1 MQTIIIHTHKK
12 KEELLNEAHT
22 HTQAGKKINCKRRK
36 SKCGTEDLD
45 LLWMER
51 GIALCLPVDFKMFFL
66 KMFFFKDVVQLTHL
80 FFVFLFFFFVIS

>member
-1 MQTIIIHTHKK
+1 MKHTLTHKR
-12 KEELLNEAHT
+12 E
-22 HTQAGKKINCKRRK
+22 KKINCKRRK

-51 GIALCLPVDFKMFFL
+51 GIALCLPVDFKMLFL

-80 FFVFLFFFFVIS
+80 FFVFLFLFFVILYFF

>member
-1 MQTIIIHTHKK
+1 MQTIIVYTQTKK

-51 GIALCLPVDFKMFFL
+51 GIALCLPVDFKMF
-66 KMFFFKDVVQLTHL
+66 
-80 FFVFLFFFFVIS
+80 I